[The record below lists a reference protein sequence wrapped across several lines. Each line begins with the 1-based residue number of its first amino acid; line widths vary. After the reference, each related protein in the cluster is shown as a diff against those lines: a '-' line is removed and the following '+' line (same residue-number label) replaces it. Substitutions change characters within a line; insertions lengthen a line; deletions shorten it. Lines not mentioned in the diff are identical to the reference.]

1 MWVFFLCRVQRG
13 VTSSRGGALA
23 FPLGSAAL
31 GEGLKLSHKINPTYL
46 MIILYIITISC
57 YYNSVKRAS
66 AQGRNLRKK
75 VGRFPGTRLPFQT
88 DPSHLGDSSSRMDL
102 DNCTESVKG
111 VLRWAWLALPC
122 INHRLDKSECEQFRS
137 RDPQG
142 AMATRY
148 GTEENCTYRSANA
161 LPSEIDTVESNSTIL
176 FRHCT
181 EDIKTWKR
189 RSAWGIH

>member
-1 MWVFFLCRVQRG
+1 
-13 VTSSRGGALA
+13 
-23 FPLGSAAL
+23 
-31 GEGLKLSHKINPTYL
+31 
-46 MIILYIITISC
+46 MIYIYFIMISC

-75 VGRFPGTRLPFQT
+75 GADFQGLVYPFQT

-102 DNCTESVKG
+102 DNCTESVKD

-122 INHRLDKSECEQFRS
+122 INHRLDESECEQFRS

-148 GTEENCTYRSANA
+148 GTES
-161 LPSEIDTVESNSTIL
+161 
-176 FRHCT
+176 
-181 EDIKTWKR
+181 
-189 RSAWGIH
+189 